1 MASTIS
7 IGKQDFLYLRENGY
21 FYIDKSDFIRQWWDS
36 ADDITLITR
45 PRRFGKTLNMSMLNY
60 FFSNQYKDRGDIFS
74 GLKVWQSEKYRKI
87 QGTYPVI
94 FISFADVKQSN
105 YSDAIQKVKK
115 IIADVYRQH
124 RYLADSADLTEN
136 ERRKIIDIDDKVDD
150 VTAITNFLKG
160 KKLKPYWALTSSNG
174 MISKLIQ
181 RASAQIKTFMEGL
194 VNGEEIV
201 VSFDEQ
207 IVFNRLD
214 SDENAIWSLLLA
226 SGYLKVEEIEYRG
239 ITLEP
244 WYHLSITN
252 LETISMFSSLFQGWF
267 MDVSSNYNEFVKA
280 LFVGDLKAMNTYMN
294 DVALSTFSSFDTGN
308 HPSER
313 SQPERFYH
321 GFVLGLLVDVR
332 DSYEVR
338 SNKESGFGRYDVVLI
353 PRQSGKDAIIIEFK
367 VFDESEEE
375 SLEKTVLNA
384 HKQIEDKNY
393 DADLMERGIA
403 KENIRH
409 YGFAFRGKKVL
420 IG

>member
-1 MASTIS
+1 
-7 IGKQDFLYLRENGY
+7 
-21 FYIDKSDFIRQWWDS
+21 
-36 ADDITLITR
+36 
-45 PRRFGKTLNMSMLNY
+45 
-60 FFSNQYKDRGDIFS
+60 
-74 GLKVWQSEKYRKI
+74 
-87 QGTYPVI
+87 
-94 FISFADVKQSN
+94 
-105 YSDAIQKVKK
+105 
-115 IIADVYRQH
+115 
-124 RYLADSADLTEN
+124 
-136 ERRKIIDIDDKVDD
+136 
-150 VTAITNFLKG
+150 
-160 KKLKPYWALTSSNG
+160 
-174 MISKLIQ
+174 
-181 RASAQIKTFMEGL
+181 
-194 VNGEEIV
+194 
-201 VSFDEQ
+201 
-207 IVFNRLD
+207 
-214 SDENAIWSLLLA
+214 
-226 SGYLKVEEIEYRG
+226 
-239 ITLEP
+239 
-244 WYHLSITN
+244 
-252 LETISMFSSLFQGWF
+252 